1 METGRYYVESLCH
14 RYFLNS
20 YNAVGCA
27 LEDVDLL
34 TADHSHSPSSVV
46 EVGWSAAFWEPAL
59 SVHIPAFVADGLPV
73 E

>member
-1 METGRYYVESLCH
+1 
-14 RYFLNS
+14 
-20 YNAVGCA
+20 
-27 LEDVDLL
+27 LL